1 MKFIW
6 RGPNGG
12 QGGNHTLAGKA
23 VGEIVDLAEKMV
35 PKIISA
41 YGVESLEAKD
51 AKARDLLASLK
62 RSKASSRGPTTSSDL
77 ETIQR
82 EAGEMIQS
90 FQAEMAAMREELA
103 QAKAELAEAR
113 AGDAEAFIPPTID
126 PGKEADKAPAKSAAK
141 SGK

>member
-1 MKFIW
+1 
-6 RGPNGG
+6 
-12 QGGNHTLAGKA
+12 
-23 VGEIVDLAEKMV
+23 
-35 PKIISA
+35 
-41 YGVESLEAKD
+41 
-51 AKARDLLASLK
+51 
-62 RSKASSRGPTTSSDL
+62 
-77 ETIQR
+77 
-82 EAGEMIQS
+82 MIQS